1 MGLYAG
7 SLTLLAR
14 SFPQVK
20 KKKKKKIEKNESAR
34 ARNSGS
40 EAHEKWALRRAIPFY
55 LVLN

>member
-1 MGLYAG
+1 MGLYEG

-20 KKKKKKIEKNESAR
+20 KKKKKLEKNESAR

>member
-20 KKKKKKIEKNESAR
+20 KEKKKLEKNESAR